1 MPTRRTFILIIL
13 ATGLYFIANQ
23 TQVGWVY
30 IMTNAII
37 GLLLVAF
44 LYSIGMLKSI
54 EGRRSFQNLSIY
66 MSTHLPGH
74 ASSPANRNGDDLG
87 LLQLPD
93 FHEDDPV
100 AVSLQLKNTKLRPVF
115 LVAGR
120 ETCPFAPPDEQDQ
133 PLFASGLFK
142 NQSVNF
148 DYQTT
153 CYRRG
158 LYTFSKIPL
167 RSTGPFNLFSTR
179 RTITIPNE
187 ILIYPAFHPLKRIRL
202 LENRGFAERR
212 VMRVGASNEVIGTR
226 EYRSGD
232 SLRQIHWRSTARLGK
247 LVVKEYLDDD
257 QLTMTVILD
266 LSKQGS
272 MGQGKFSTFETA
284 IRLAASLGHYA
295 THKKIPFCLMGHSRR
310 WRPPNMALSWSG
322 ALNYLAKVQNDGQEP
337 LANVLRN
344 LPAQPFVV
352 VLVSRPDEL
361 TIKALDTLCNKG
373 TQTLAIFIT
382 LDGSIPVSA
391 LGHNRA
397 GLEMKT
403 VTQYN
408 WTTVL
413 DEL

>member
-1 MPTRRTFILIIL
+1 MPTRRTFVLIIL

-30 IMTNAII
+30 IMVNAII

-54 EGRRSFQNLSIY
+54 EGRRSFQNLSTRL
-66 MSTHLPGH
+66 SGRSL
-74 ASSPANRNGDDLG
+74 SSANPNGDDPG
-87 LLQLPD
+87 LLHLPD

-100 AVSLQLKNTKLRPVF
+100 AVSLQIINSKLRPAF
-115 LVAGR
+115 LVTGQ
-120 ETCPFAPPDEQDQ
+120 ETCPFAPPGEQNQ
-133 PLFASGLFK
+133 PLFASSLFK
-142 NQSVNF
+142 NQTAHF

-167 RSTGPFNLFSTR
+167 RSSGPFSLFSTR
-179 RTITIPNE
+179 RTITVPTE

-202 LENRGFAERR
+202 LENRGFADRR
-212 VMRVGASNEVIGTR
+212 VMRVGAGNEVIGTR

-247 LVVKEYLDDD
+247 FVVKEFSDDD
-257 QLTMTVILD
+257 QLTMTVVLD

-272 MGQGKFSTFETA
+272 VGQGKFSTFETA
-284 IRLAASLGHYA
+284 VRLAASLGHYA
-295 THKKIPFCLMGHSRR
+295 THKKIPFRLVGHSGR

-322 ALNYLAKVQNDGQEP
+322 TLNYLAKVKNDGQES

-352 VLVSRPDEL
+352 VLISHPDEA

-382 LDGSIPVSA
+382 LDGTTPVSA
-391 LGHNRA
+391 LGLHRA